1 MVVHATGIKLK
12 IGISIV
18 VEAGLLSK
26 RSKELAIVLA
36 GVSD

>member
-1 MVVHATGIKLK
+1 MVVHASGTKLK

-18 VEAGLLSK
+18 VEVGLLSK
-26 RSKELAIVLA
+26 RSKELAIMLA